1 MAMVVR
7 RDVMRSLFLSAL
19 LTAATVTAGVLP
31 ATAQSIFNRDA
42 FFNRVTPELSPWAS
56 PQVLLERLP
65 RNWQGDFT
73 YEGATQAQNY
83 PTGLQV
89 TGYSISGRVLSFA
102 GLLNW
107 GGDRQSEVFGYIDSQ
122 TGQIEFYERQNV
134 GPTAESGAGGSFIGF
149 LALPDEQRIP
159 GQALF
164 YWVPNSIIQPT
175 GILAI
180 KPATGAGINR

>member
-1 MAMVVR
+1 MGF
-7 RDVMRSLFLSAL
+7 S
-19 LTAATVTAGVLP
+19 
-31 ATAQSIFNRDA
+31 
-42 FFNRVTPELSPWAS
+42 
-56 PQVLLERLP
+56 QVLLERLP

-159 GQALF
+159 AKHCSTGCPTASFSRRAFSRLNQRQAQALI
-164 YWVPNSIIQPT
+164 VNPLLSH
-175 GILAI
+175 
-180 KPATGAGINR
+180 

>member
-19 LTAATVTAGVLP
+19 LAATTVATGALP

-42 FFNRVTPELSPWAS
+42 FFNRVTPELAPWAS

-65 RNWQGDFT
+65 RQWKGNFN
-73 YEGATQAQNY
+73 YEGSTQAQNY

-89 TGYSISGRVLSFA
+89 TGYSISGRVLSFS

-107 GGDRQSEVFGYIDSQ
+107 GSDRQSDVFGYIDSQ
-122 TGQIEFYERQNV
+122 TGQIEFYERQNL
-134 GPTAESGAGGSFIGF
+134 GPTAASSSGGGFIGF

-159 GQALF
+159 GEALF

-175 GILAI
+175 GVLAI
-180 KPATGAGINR
+180 KPAPATNR